1 MTDPVVDA
9 VEVGASP
16 EAIWAMLDDPD
27 ALARILPG
35 CESIVRQAP
44 DRFAAVIASKV
55 RFMTIRSDVVA
66 TLLEADR
73 PRHLRLLLEG
83 RPRGLGGSFRVSI
96 PFDIEALGPDRS
108 RVAYSVSLDL
118 SGSLSAFG
126 GTALAEPL
134 RAQIGELI
142 RNAEREAGPRSPDAG
157 SSPGT
162 GPAE

>member
-1 MTDPVVDA
+1 MTEPIVDD

-35 CESIVRQAP
+35 CESIVREAP
-44 DRFAAVIASKV
+44 DRFAAVIASKI

-66 TLLEADR
+66 TLHEADP

-96 PFDIEALGPDRS
+96 PFDIEALGPNRS
-108 RVAYSVSLDL
+108 RVAYSVALEL

-126 GTALAEPL
+126 GSALAEPL

-142 RNAEREAGPRSPDAG
+142 RNAEREIEPRPSDAG
-157 SSPGT
+157 
-162 GPAE
+162 A

>member
-1 MTDPVVDA
+1 MTEPIVDS
-9 VEVGASP
+9 VEVDASP

-35 CESIVRQAP
+35 CESIVRETP
-44 DRFAAVIASKV
+44 DRFVAVIASRV

-66 TLLEADR
+66 TLHEADA

-96 PFDIEALGPDRS
+96 PFDIEALGPNRS
-108 RVAYSVSLDL
+108 RVAYSVALEL
-118 SGSLSAFG
+118 AGSLSAFG
-126 GTALAEPL
+126 GAALAEPL

-142 RNAEREAGPRSPDAG
+142 RNAERESKPRPKDDGA
-157 SSPGT
+157 
-162 GPAE
+162 

>member
-1 MTDPVVDA
+1 MTDPVVDT

-73 PRHLRLLLEG
+73 PRHLRIQLDG
-83 RPRGLGGSFRVSI
+83 RPRGLGGSFKVSI

-108 RVAYSVSLDL
+108 RVAYSLSLDL
-118 SGSLSAFG
+118 SGSLAAFG
-126 GTALAEPL
+126 GAALAEPL

-142 RNAEREAGPRSPDAG
+142 RNAEREADPRSPDAG
-157 SSPGT
+157 PDAGT
-162 GPAE
+162 DPAE

>member
-1 MTDPVVDA
+1 MTDPVVDT

-73 PRHLRLLLEG
+73 PRHLRIQLDG
-83 RPRGLGGSFRVSI
+83 RPRGLGGSFKVSI

-108 RVAYSVSLDL
+108 RVAYSLSLDL
-118 SGSLSAFG
+118 SGSLAAFG
-126 GTALAEPL
+126 GAALAEPL
-134 RAQIGELI
+134 RAQISELI

-157 SSPGT
+157 PNAGT

>member
-1 MTDPVVDA
+1 MTEPVVDT

-16 EAIWAMLDDPD
+16 ERIWAMLDDPE

-35 CESIVRQAP
+35 CESIVREAP

-73 PRHLRLLLEG
+73 PRHVRLQLAG
-83 RPRGLGGSFRVSI
+83 RPRGLGGSFNVSI
-96 PFDIEALGPDRS
+96 PFDIEALGPNRS

-118 SGSLSAFG
+118 SGSLAAFG
-126 GTALAEPL
+126 GAALAEPL
-134 RAQIGELI
+134 RAQIGELV
-142 RNAEREAGPRSPDAG
+142 RNAEREIGSDAPAGSPD
-157 SSPGT
+157 T
-162 GPAE
+162 GA

>member
-1 MTDPVVDA
+1 MTDPVVDT

-35 CESIVRQAP
+35 CESIVREAP
-44 DRFAAVIASKV
+44 DRFKAVIASKV
-55 RFMTIRSDVVA
+55 RFMTIRSDVEA
-66 TLLEADR
+66 TLLDADR

-83 RPRGLGGSFRVSI
+83 RPRGLGGSFVASI
-96 PFDIEALGPDRS
+96 PFDIEALGPNRS
-108 RVAYSVSLDL
+108 RVRYSLSLEL

-126 GTALAEPL
+126 GAALAEPL

-142 RNAEREAGPRSPDAG
+142 RTAEREIGPSSPDR
-157 SSPGT
+157 
-162 GPAE
+162 AE

>member
-1 MTDPVVDA
+1 VTDPVVDT

-16 EAIWAMLDDPD
+16 ERIWAMLDDPE

-35 CESIVRQAP
+35 CESIVREAP

-73 PRHLRLLLEG
+73 PRHVRLQLEG
-83 RPRGLGGSFRVSI
+83 RPRGLGGSFHVSI
-96 PFDIEALGPDRS
+96 PFDIEALGPNRS

-118 SGSLSAFG
+118 SGSLAAFG
-126 GTALAEPL
+126 GAALAEPL
-134 RAQIGELI
+134 RAQIGELV
-142 RNAEREAGPRSPDAG
+142 RNAEREIGSDAPAGSPD
-157 SSPGT
+157 T
-162 GPAE
+162 GA